1 MASNRFLLTSLA
13 KSKTSMVRS
22 LSPAPCPLSSSST
35 SSSFVQHP
43 HTLSFGP
50 QGRNR
55 PASYFTTSAT
65 HQKPVATL
73 PVRSPTASSPTNAA
87 AAATSSASSSNAAVA
102 AATAA
107 VGASKSMRGAASLP
121 FVYDPSGVSAQSV
134 KKPSCQENNL
144 KNTFYRR
151 KLPDHLI
158 SFTSPEGK
166 ELFREMLV
174 AGYGEGYF
182 SLVGNFTTQSEPA
195 FCGPASLAMVL
206 NSLEI
211 DPQRRWKG
219 AWRWYS
225 DELLECCAP
234 RDQVKAK
241 GITFS
246 QFACL
251 SKCHCDVQVR
261 RAEQVTLDMFKK
273 DLEMVCSRDDIHM
286 VVSFSR
292 KSLGQTGDGHFSP
305 IGGYVP
311 EKGMVLVLDTARYK
325 YPSYFVKVE
334 DLWKSLF
341 PIDAETGNSRGYF
354 LLSANP
360 NQPPISLCKLPKSAT
375 PSVNSATTTATTAA
389 SYTQPLNTPTA
400 STPAS
405 ATAAAVSSASAPT
418 AQQVVAA
425 AVQSQP
431 PTRNLCSSI
440 PPSTA
445 TAPSALKSA
454 GMSTEAAPTHVQAPE
469 SQGKMSWTTLAQ
481 TFCREMPNRIQQAN
495 PQTLSDMIAVV
506 LQGVPHEYAFYVSQ
520 QQAYRLK
527 DRSALVSSVQDT
539 KLYSLVLDAFPAP
552 ATNDQELLKQHEG
565 ALVFGTLFL
574 MSAPSTLFL
583 TLPTAVNRQFE
594 SLRKAGGVK
603 AEEESAADKVLKSEV
618 DEMRAGIVDLVNSFC
633 TCSSK
638 AAPKI

>member
-1 MASNRFLLTSLA
+1 MASNRLLLTSLA
-13 KSKTSMVRS
+13 KSKASMVRS

-55 PASYFTTSAT
+55 SASYFTTSAR
-65 HQKPVATL
+65 HQKPAATL
-73 PVRSPTASSPTNAA
+73 PARSPVASSPTNAV
-87 AAATSSASSSNAAVA
+87 AATASTASSSASSSNAAAVA

-107 VGASKSMRGAASLP
+107 ARVSKNVRGAASLP
-121 FVYDPSGVSAQSV
+121 FVYDPSGLSSQAI

-158 SFTSPEGK
+158 SFTSPKGK
-166 ELFREMLV
+166 ELFREMLI

-234 RDQVKAK
+234 RDQVKTK

-261 RAEQVTLDMFKK
+261 RAEQVSLDMFKK

-341 PIDAETGNSRGYF
+341 PIDAETGNARGYF

-375 PSVNSATTTATTAA
+375 PSVTTTTATTAA
-389 SYTQPLNTPTA
+389 TAASYIPSSAA
-400 STPAS
+400 STTPAS
-405 ATAAAVSSASAPT
+405 ASASASAPT
-418 AQQVVAA
+418 AQQVIAA
-425 AVQSQP
+425 AAQGEQP
-431 PTRNLCSSI
+431 IRHLCSSI
-440 PPSTA
+440 PPPTIA
-445 TAPSALKSA
+445 APSALKTNNGMYTDDASA
-454 GMSTEAAPTHVQAPE
+454 NVQQTPE
-469 SQGKMSWTTLAQ
+469 SQSKMSWTTLAQ
-481 TFCREMPNRIQQAN
+481 TFCKEMPNRIQQAN
-495 PQTLSDMIAVV
+495 PQTLHDMIAVV
-506 LQGVPHEYAFYVSQ
+506 LQGVPREYAFYVSQ

-527 DRSALVSSVQDT
+527 DTSALVASVQGT
-539 KLYSLVLDAFPAP
+539 ELYSLVSDAFPAP
-552 ATNDQELLKQHEG
+552 PTNDQEQQKQHEG

-583 TLPTAVNRQFE
+583 TLPTMVNRQFE
-594 SLRKAGGVK
+594 RLRKAGGK
-603 AEEESAADKVLKSEV
+603 EEENTVNRVLKSEV